1 MEIEAIYDHG
11 RLELPEDIRLKHQ
24 RFRVRLVIP
33 NEGLASGERSGA
45 QAAAPPSHAQAQGT
59 FLEQMQAILAPIREQ
74 LVAGGNQQLS
84 KEERRELCYQEW
96 EEHHRGEC

>member
-11 RLELPEDIRLKHQ
+11 RLELPKDIRLKRQ

-33 NEGLASGERSGA
+33 NEELATEQRAGG
-45 QAAAPPSHAQAQGT
+45 QAAATRHAQAQGT
-59 FLEQMQAILAPIREQ
+59 FIEEMHAILAPIRGQ
-74 LVAGGNQQLS
+74 RVAGGNQPLS
-84 KEERRELCYQEW
+84 REDRRELFYQEW